1 MAENAVELTPEL
13 RLAQQGVFEK
23 LEKISA
29 GLKAHDP
36 MVEMHCKHIRQALSE
51 HEELVHLLS
60 DEQAQTLFAG
70 MKSYIN
76 VQLVKEASKTRSKG
90 KVTAD
95 DL

>member
-1 MAENAVELTPEL
+1 MADNAVELSPEL
-13 RLAQQGVFEK
+13 RLAQQQVFER
-23 LEKISA
+23 LDKISA
-29 GLKAHDP
+29 GLKTHDP
-36 MVEMHCKHIRQALSE
+36 LVEHHCKNIRATLLE
-51 HEELVHLLS
+51 HEELVHMLS

>member
-1 MAENAVELTPEL
+1 MAENVVELSPEL
-13 RLAQQGVFEK
+13 RLAQQQVFER
-23 LEKISA
+23 LEKISE
-29 GLKAHDP
+29 GLKKHDP
-36 MVEMHCKHIRQALSE
+36 LVEHHCKNIRQVLMD

-70 MKSYIN
+70 MKSYVN